1 MAAWQQDFRYMLKN
15 LRNPS
20 ETASA
25 MLSLLPT
32 SGTMAGISIGLM
44 GVLNLGKTPDASTIA
59 DDMLLLSALGFLL
72 VCYLIFFELRRAHA
86 GLGPRWTTGIDLVFL
101 LSLTLMVFSG
111 FVILYEFI

>member
-1 MAAWQQDFRYMLKN
+1 MLKN
-15 LRNPS
+15 MRNPS
-20 ETASA
+20 ESASA
-25 MLSLLPT
+25 LLSLLPT

-44 GVLNLGKTPDASTIA
+44 SVVNLKTTPTDNTIA
-59 DDMLLLSALGFLL
+59 DDILLFAALGFLV

-101 LSLTLMVFSG
+101 ASLTLMVLSG